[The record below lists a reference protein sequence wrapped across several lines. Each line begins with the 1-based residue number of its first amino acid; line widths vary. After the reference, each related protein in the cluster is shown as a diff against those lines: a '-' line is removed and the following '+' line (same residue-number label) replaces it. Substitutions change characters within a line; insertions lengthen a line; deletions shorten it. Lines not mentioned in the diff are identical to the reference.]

1 MSLSRRFLL
10 GTMAAAML
18 PRFGFAATPAQPQRL
33 VVAGGA
39 LTEIVV
45 ALGAADRLAGV
56 DTTSLYPDAVVKRL
70 PQVGYLRTLGAEGI
84 LSLSPSLVILSDHA
98 GPPTTIAQLRSAGVP
113 LLVVA
118 ESYIEPAVPKKI
130 LAIAEAVGRAAEG
143 KVIAAEVE
151 ADQQA
156 VQRMVAPLRRP
167 RVLFVMSTSNGNIL
181 AAGQET
187 AADAMLRL
195 AGAENVIRDYKNFK
209 PLNAEA
215 ALAADP
221 DVILL
226 PGHSF
231 EALGGKA
238 GVAKLP
244 ALASTAAGRAG
255 RIHAM
260 DTLYMLGLGP
270 RIAHATRDLAELL
283 HPDAALPALPVRPWA
298 KPAT

>member
-10 GTMAAAML
+10 GAMAAATL
-18 PRFGFAATPAQPQRL
+18 PRFGFATAPAQPQRL

-45 ALGAADRLAGV
+45 ALGAADQLAGV
-56 DTTSLYPDAVVKRL
+56 DTTSLYPETAVKRL

-118 ESYIEPAVPKKI
+118 ESYIEPAVPRKI
-130 LAIAEAVGRAAEG
+130 IAIAEAVGRAAEG
-143 KVIAAEVE
+143 AAIAAAVE

-231 EALGGKA
+231 EALGGRA

-244 ALASTAAGRAG
+244 ALAATTAGRAG

-270 RIAHATRDLAELL
+270 RIAHATRDLAALL
-283 HPDAALPALPVRPWA
+283 HPDAALPALPARPWA

>member
-1 MSLSRRFLL
+1 MSVSRRFLL
-10 GTMAAAML
+10 GAMAAATL
-18 PRFGFAATPAQPQRL
+18 PRFGFATAPARPQRL

-45 ALGAADRLAGV
+45 ALGAAHQLAGV
-56 DTTSLYPDAVVKRL
+56 DTTSLYPEAAVKRL

-118 ESYIEPAVPKKI
+118 ESYIEPAVPRKI
-130 LAIAEAVGRAAEG
+130 IAIAEAVGRAVEG
-143 KVIAAEVE
+143 KAIAAAVE

-221 DVILL
+221 DAILL

-244 ALASTAAGRAG
+244 ALAATAAGRAG

-270 RIAHATRDLAELL
+270 RIAHATRDLAALL
-283 HPDAALPALPVRPWA
+283 HPDAVLPVLPARPWA

>member
-18 PRFGFAATPAQPQRL
+18 PRFGFTATPAQPQRL

-151 ADQQA
+151 ADQHA
-156 VQRMVAPLRRP
+156 VQRMVVPLRRP

-283 HPDAALPALPVRPWA
+283 HPDAALPALPARPWA